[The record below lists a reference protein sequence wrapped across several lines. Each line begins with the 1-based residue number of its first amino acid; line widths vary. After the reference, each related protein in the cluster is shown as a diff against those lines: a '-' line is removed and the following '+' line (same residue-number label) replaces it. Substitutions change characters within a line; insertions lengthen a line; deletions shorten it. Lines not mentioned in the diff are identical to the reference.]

1 MLRTLLITAVPSVGA
16 VSRRL
21 QEEKETPFIETS
33 GFIGVCVA
41 AGVLLSCFLC
51 CCYQTVS
58 KRKWVN
64 ELRIELESKS
74 KVAMTAKG

>member
-1 MLRTLLITAVPSVGA
+1 MLRALVTIAVPSVGA

-21 QEEKETPFIETS
+21 KETPFIETS

-41 AGVLLSCFLC
+41 AGVLLCCFLT
-51 CCYQTVS
+51 CCYQTMS

-64 ELRIELESKS
+64 ELRIELESKT